1 MALNGVLAGAGF
13 VAGAMNSIAGGGT
26 FVTLPAL
33 TFAGVP
39 PTLANASSTVALF
52 PGTLASSWAY
62 RDDVRPL
69 ERVGTAG
76 LLMLSLLGGLSGALL
91 LLFTPERLFTRV
103 IPWLLLAATVALAS
117 GPRLGQA
124 LRSVGL
130 HMGRASLLVAQF
142 VLGVYGGYFGG
153 AVGLMMLAV
162 WTVFARVDLK
172 SMTPLR
178 VLMVAAAN
186 GAAVVCFA
194 ASANIRWRETL
205 VVMAGGIAGGYLGA
219 RAGKLLPGTVV
230 RAAILSI
237 TIATTAV
244 YFVRANG

>member
-1 MALNGVLAGAGF
+1 MGWNGMLAGAGF

-33 TFAGVP
+33 TFVGLP
-39 PTLANASSTVALF
+39 PTIANASSTVALF

-62 RDDVRPL
+62 RSDVRPL

-76 LLMLSLLGGLSGALL
+76 LLALSLLGGLTGALL
-91 LLFTPERLFTRV
+91 LLYTPERLFTHV
-103 IPWLLLAATVALAS
+103 IPWLLLASTIALAW
-117 GPRLGQA
+117 GPRVGEG
-124 LRSVGL
+124 LRAVGL
-130 HMGRASLLVAQF
+130 HMGRPSLFAAQF
-142 VLGVYGGYFGG
+142 ALGIYGGYFGG

-162 WTVFARVDLK
+162 WTVFTSTDLK

-194 ASANIRWRETL
+194 VSASVRWRETL
-205 VVMAGGIAGGYLGA
+205 VVMAGGIAGGYIGA
-219 RAGKLLPGTVV
+219 RAGRQLPGPVV
-230 RAAILSI
+230 RAVVLAI
-237 TIATTAV
+237 TIGTTAV
-244 YFVRANG
+244 FFIRANG